1 MNRNELC
8 HSEGRSSVP
17 IEVVK
22 RMLATLL
29 ACQLEYDPSHC
40 TGDHVPCTTNEF
52 SGRMYSIL
60 DAEAAV
66 QRQ

>member
-17 IEVVK
+17 IEIVK
-22 RMLATLL
+22 QMLATLL
-29 ACQLEYDPSHC
+29 ARQLEYDPSHC
-40 TGDHVPCTTNEF
+40 TGNHVPCTTNEL
-52 SGRMYSIL
+52 SGKMYSIP
-60 DAEAAV
+60 DAEAVV